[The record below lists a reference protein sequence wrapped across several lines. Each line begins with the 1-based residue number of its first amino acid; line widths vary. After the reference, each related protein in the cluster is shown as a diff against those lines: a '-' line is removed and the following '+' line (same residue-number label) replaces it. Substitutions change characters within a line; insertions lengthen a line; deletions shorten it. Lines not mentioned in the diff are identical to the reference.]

1 MVSDRPCTRP
11 LNGLR
16 QLMLLALLPREHKT
30 RHDAGRVAQ
39 GGSGSTPRR
48 ESAAGAARAAR
59 LSIFFVLV
67 SSGPA
72 SLLFFFLVPLSDSS
86 LVFFLISDG
95 VTDFDGYSFPNTTRR

>member
-48 ESAAGAARAAR
+48 ESAAGAAR
-59 LSIFFVLV
+59 LSIFFFVLV
-67 SSGPA
+67 SSGSA
-72 SLLFFFLVPLSDSS
+72 SLLFFFLFSPFRLRPW
-86 LVFFLISDG
+86 FFLISDG

>member
-59 LSIFFVLV
+59 LSIFFCSCVQRPCV
-67 SSGPA
+67 IA
-72 SLLFFFLVPLSDSS
+72 FLFPRSPFRLVPG
-86 LVFFLISDG
+86 FFSHL
-95 VTDFDGYSFPNTTRR
+95 